1 MFVSWCNISD
11 AKRVIREI
19 LLYMKETF
27 KINLVD
33 GHLLISD
40 NGNTILVDT
49 GSPLTIHKENSLTF
63 LGRERRVH
71 TSMLGNDIKK
81 ISSLSGI
88 EFSTL
93 LGMDIM
99 SGYRVVFDYENLE
112 LTFLDSLEP
121 SMEGDVLPLGDIGGA
136 KVVDVEMNG
145 QTLKMAVDTGAP
157 LSYVDN
163 FVTDGLDA
171 CGEKEDFNPIVGRYV
186 TKTYE
191 LEGKIGGKEFKGMY
205 GNLPVMLGLP
215 LKMVGI
221 NGVIGYDFFKSFKI
235 EFDFAAGTMTIA
247 G

>member
-1 MFVSWCNISD
+1 
-11 AKRVIREI
+11 
-19 LLYMKETF
+19 MKETF

-99 SGYRVVFDYENLE
+99 SAYRVVFDYQNLE
-112 LTFLDSLEP
+112 LTFLDGDEP
-121 SMEGDVLPLGDIGGA
+121 AMEGDLLPLGDVGGA

-145 QTLKMAVDTGAP
+145 QTLKMAVDN
-157 LSYVDN
+157 S
-163 FVTDGLDA
+163 VTEGLES
-171 CGEKEDFNPIVGRYV
+171 CGEKEDFHPIAGRYV
-186 TKTYE
+186 TKVYE
-191 LEGKIGGKEFKGMY
+191 LEGIVGGKAFKGVY
-205 GNLPVMLGLP
+205 GNLPMMLGLP
-215 LKMVGI
+215 LKLVGI
-221 NGVIGYDFFKSFKI
+221 KGVVGYDFFKSFKI
-235 EFDFAAGTMTIA
+235 EFDFTAGTMKIA
-247 G
+247 

>member
-1 MFVSWCNISD
+1 
-11 AKRVIREI
+11 
-19 LLYMKETF
+19 MKETF

-63 LGRERRVH
+63 LGRQHRVH
-71 TSMLGNDIKK
+71 TSMLGNDIKA
-81 ISSLSGI
+81 IASLSGI

-112 LTFLDSLEP
+112 LTFLDSVEP
-121 SMEGDVLPLGDIGGA
+121 GVEGDVLPLEDIGGI
-136 KVVDVEMNG
+136 KVVNVELGG
-145 QTLKMAVDTGAP
+145 QSLKMAVDTGAP

-186 TKTYE
+186 TQTYE

-221 NGVIGYDFFKSFKI
+221 NGVIGYDFFRSFKI

>member
-1 MFVSWCNISD
+1 
-11 AKRVIREI
+11 
-19 LLYMKETF
+19 MKETF

-63 LGRERRVH
+63 LGRQHHVQ
-71 TSMLGNDIKK
+71 TSMLGNDIKA

-88 EFSTL
+88 EFSTI

-99 SGYRVVFDYENLE
+99 SKYRVVFDYQNLE

-121 SMEGDVLPLGDIGGA
+121 SMEGDVLLLGDIGGA
-136 KVVDVEMNG
+136 KVVNVELGG
-145 QTLKMAVDTGAP
+145 QSLKMAVDTGAP
-157 LSYVDN
+157 LSYVDK
-163 FVTDGLDA
+163 FVTEGLES
-171 CGEKEDFNPIVGRYV
+171 CGEKTDFHPIVGRYV
-186 TKTYE
+186 TKVYE
-191 LEGKIGGKEFKGMY
+191 LEGTVDGKRFKGMY
-205 GNLPVMLGLP
+205 GNLPLMLGLP
-215 LKMVGI
+215 LKLVGI

>member
-1 MFVSWCNISD
+1 
-11 AKRVIREI
+11 
-19 LLYMKETF
+19 MKETF

-99 SGYRVVFDYENLE
+99 SAYRVVFDYQNLE
-112 LTFLDSLEP
+112 LTFLDGDEP
-121 SMEGDVLPLGDIGGA
+121 ATEGDLLPLGDVGGA

-157 LSYVDN
+157 VSYVDN
-163 FVTDGLDA
+163 SVTEGLES
-171 CGEKEDFNPIVGRYV
+171 CGEKEDFHPIAGRYV
-186 TKTYE
+186 TKVYE
-191 LEGKIGGKEFKGMY
+191 LEGVVGGKAFKGVY
-205 GNLPVMLGLP
+205 GNLPMMLGLP
-215 LKMVGI
+215 LKLVGI
-221 NGVIGYDFFKSFKI
+221 KGVVGYDFFKSFKI
-235 EFDFAAGTMTIA
+235 EFDFTAGTMKIA
-247 G
+247 

>member
-1 MFVSWCNISD
+1 
-11 AKRVIREI
+11 
-19 LLYMKETF
+19 MKETF

-49 GSPLTIHKENSLTF
+49 GSPLTIHKENSLAF

-71 TSMLGNDIKK
+71 TSMSGNDIKA
-81 ISSLSGI
+81 ISSLAGI

-99 SGYRVVFDYENLE
+99 SEYRVVFDYQNLE
-112 LTFLDSLEP
+112 LTFLDREEP
-121 SMEGDVLPLGDIGGA
+121 AMAGDVLPLYNVAGA
-136 KVVDVEMNG
+136 SVVDVEMNG
-145 QTLKMAVDTGAP
+145 RSLKMAVDTGAP

-163 FVTDGLDA
+163 FVTDRLEP
-171 CGEKEDFNPIVGRYV
+171 CGEKEDFHPIAGRYV
-186 TKTYE
+186 TKVYE
-191 LEGKIGGKEFKGMY
+191 LEGTVGGKPFNGLY
-205 GNLPVMLGLP
+205 GNLPMKLGLP
-215 LKMVGI
+215 LNMFGI

-235 EFDFAAGTMTIA
+235 ELDFAAGRMIVA

>member
-1 MFVSWCNISD
+1 
-11 AKRVIREI
+11 
-19 LLYMKETF
+19 MKETF

-49 GSPLTIHKENSLTF
+49 GSPLTIHKENSLAF

-71 TSMLGNDIKK
+71 TSMSGNDVKA
-81 ISSLSGI
+81 ISSLAGI

-99 SGYRVVFDYENLE
+99 SEYRVVFDYQNLE
-112 LTFLDSLEP
+112 LTFLDREEP
-121 SMEGDVLPLGDIGGA
+121 EMAGDVLPLYNVAGA
-136 KVVDVEMNG
+136 SVVDVEMNG
-145 QTLKMAVDTGAP
+145 RSLKMAVDTGAP

-163 FVTDGLDA
+163 FVTDRLEP
-171 CGEKEDFNPIVGRYV
+171 CGEKEDFHPIAGRYV
-186 TKTYE
+186 TKVYE
-191 LEGKIGGKEFKGMY
+191 LEGAVGGKPFNGLY
-205 GNLPVMLGLP
+205 GNLPMKLGLP
-215 LKMVGI
+215 LNMFGI

-235 EFDFAAGTMTIA
+235 ELDFAAGRMIVA